1 MLGSLS
7 LSLYIYICICI
18 DFDSEIP
25 IAYINKGID
34 IFSFFSK
41 ASFSQASIDL
51 TVVWN
56 LAALLNS

>member
-1 MLGSLS
+1 MLDSLSLS
-7 LSLYIYICICI
+7 LSLYMYICI
-18 DFDSEIP
+18 DFDSEIL
-25 IAYINKGID
+25 IAFINKGID

-56 LAALLNS
+56 LAGLLNS